1 MRLSQQSDAQ
11 APKVVPWI
19 VFTAAL
25 IVFGRIIPAFF

>member
-1 MRLSQQSDAQ
+1 MPLSQQRDIQ
-11 APKVVPWI
+11 APRAVPWI

>member
-1 MRLSQQSDAQ
+1 MQFPERSDSQ